1 MNRLEHSP
9 QFEHVAS
16 GDALPALA
24 IPVTITSIVTSAIA
38 TRDFH
43 PVHHD
48 TAFARATGAP
58 DIFMNILATNGY
70 VERFVREWAGSAAKI
85 RSISIRLGVP
95 NHPGDV
101 MRMTGVV
108 SKRADNG
115 ERWVEVAVQGEN
127 DRGTHVIGHVQLD
140 LS

>member
-1 MNRLEHSP
+1 MNRRE
-9 QFEHVAS
+9 QTVEFERLAS
-16 GDALPALA
+16 GDVLPVLA
-24 IPVTITSIVTSAIA
+24 IPVTIKSIVTSAIA

-48 TAFARATGAP
+48 SAFARATGAP

-70 VERFVREWAGSAAKI
+70 VERFVREWAGQEARI

-95 NHPGDV
+95 NYPGDV

-108 SKRADNG
+108 SHLADDG
-115 ERWVEVAVQGEN
+115 GRWVDVAVRGEN
-127 DRGTHVIGHVQLD
+127 ERGTHVTGSVRIDWG
-140 LS
+140 